1 MDITT
6 LLIGLALGAVLGG
19 ALAWAAAR
27 SQVLGA
33 RTDAV
38 LEGATAREELAAA
51 TSERDVLRAR
61 VVDLEAAVAD
71 DAQTAAALRPVQD
84 ALRRVTAQVETLER
98 DRVHQ
103 FAGVRDALVR
113 LEESTATVGRE
124 TQSLAGSLRV
134 SSVRGRWG
142 ETQLRRVLEV
152 SGMLPRCDFEEQ
164 ARGTSAAGEGVQPD
178 VLVRLP
184 GDKQLVIDAKAP
196 MSEWLSAQ
204 GEDVTDE
211 QRSAALRRH
220 AADLRRHV
228 KALAAKEYW
237 TAFQPSPEMV
247 VCFVPTD
254 ATLAAAL
261 SADPALHD
269 DAMSQ
274 RVVLVSPATL
284 LALLRTVAY
293 TWQQDA
299 LTRSAQE
306 LLDVGRELY
315 QRLSTLGDRA
325 SAMGRSLTRSVEAY
339 NALVGTLE
347 SRVFVSARRMTEIGL
362 SSDELGEV
370 EPLDASPRPL
380 SAPELVAELD
390 LAAAPHERPE
400 LDLEPSTQSADRFS
414 ARASG
419 TPGR

>member
-6 LLIGLALGAVLGG
+6 LLVGLVIGAALGA
-19 ALAWAAAR
+19 ALAWGYAR
-27 SQVLGA
+27 GSVLSARTEAVLGA
-33 RTDAV
+33 AS
-38 LEGATAREELAAA
+38 AREELAAA

-61 VVDLEAAVAD
+61 VVDLEATVAD

-84 ALRRVTAQVETLER
+84 ALARVSTQVQTLER
-98 DRVHQ
+98 DRVDQ

-134 SSVRGRWG
+134 SSVRGQWG

-164 ARGTSAAGEGVQPD
+164 ARGTNTAGEGVNPD
-178 VLVRLP
+178 VVVRLP
-184 GDKQLVIDAKAP
+184 GEKQLVIDAKAP
-196 MSEWLSAQ
+196 MSDWLAAH
-204 GEDVTDE
+204 GEDVSDE
-211 QRSAALRRH
+211 QRAAALSRH
-220 AADLRRHV
+220 AKALRSHV
-228 KALAAKEYW
+228 RTLAAKEYW
-237 TAFQPSPEMV
+237 TAFEPSPEMV

-261 SADPALHD
+261 SADPSLHEE
-269 DAMSQ
+269 AMRE
-274 RVVLVSPATL
+274 RVVLTSPATL
-284 LALLRTVAY
+284 LALLRTIAY

-315 QRLSTLGDRA
+315 QRLGTLGDRT
-325 SAMGRSLTRSVEAY
+325 SAMGKSLARSVEAY

-347 SRVFVSARRMTEIGL
+347 SRVFVSARRMTDIGL
-362 SSDELGEV
+362 STDAIAELEPV
-370 EPLDASPRPL
+370 ETAPRAL
-380 SAPELVAELD
+380 SAPELVEELD
-390 LAAAPHERPE
+390 LAAGPHGRPE
-400 LDLEPSTQSADRFS
+400 LDLDQRPQPDDRFS